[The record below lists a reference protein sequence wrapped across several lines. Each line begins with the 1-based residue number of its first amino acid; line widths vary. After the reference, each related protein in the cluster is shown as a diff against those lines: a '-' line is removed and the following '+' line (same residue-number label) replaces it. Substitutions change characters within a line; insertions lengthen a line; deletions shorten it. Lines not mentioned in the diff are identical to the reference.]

1 MKKAQKIVTV
11 IVAIIG
17 LALIVNQIINNFEFV
32 L

>member
-1 MKKAQKIVTV
+1 MKKVQKIATL
-11 IVAIIG
+11 IVALIG